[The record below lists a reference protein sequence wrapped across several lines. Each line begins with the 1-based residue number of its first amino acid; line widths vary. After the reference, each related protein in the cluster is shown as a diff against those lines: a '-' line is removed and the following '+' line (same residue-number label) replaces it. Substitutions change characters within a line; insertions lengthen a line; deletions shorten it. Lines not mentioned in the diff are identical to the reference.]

1 MEYQRDEH
9 RVHHLS
15 KRIMDA
21 DWGYFRQRLEA
32 KAAEAGRTVVVV
44 PPAYISKTCSGCG
57 VIFEHL
63 PLSDRWVECDCGL
76 SLDRDHSAALNILR
90 VGRTLLA
97 ATYPV
102 ADCVAQDAAG
112 L

>member
-9 RVHHLS
+9 RVDHLS

-21 DWGYFRQRLEA
+21 GWEYFRQRLEA
-32 KAAEAGRTVVVV
+32 KAAEAGR
-44 PPAYISKTCSGCG
+44 
-57 VIFEHL
+57 
-63 PLSDRWVECDCGL
+63 
-76 SLDRDHSAALNILR
+76 ILR
-90 VGRTLLA
+90 VGRTLWA